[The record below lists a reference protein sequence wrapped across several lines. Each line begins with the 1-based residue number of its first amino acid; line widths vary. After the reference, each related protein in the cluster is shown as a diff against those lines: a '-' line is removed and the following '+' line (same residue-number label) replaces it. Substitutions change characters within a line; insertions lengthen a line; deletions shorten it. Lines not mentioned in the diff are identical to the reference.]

1 MLMPHVRTVA
11 AALHAY
17 RSAWTGVLR
26 DPACPLSYRRL
37 DDAAYTLSVLMGQRN
52 AADAVAEAE
61 SLLASASAGERRRR
75 AGQVRP
81 PSADVDSESAAD
93 GSVSWHAGIQAV
105 PQTPPL
111 ASSRGPHPRSRK
123 HASMGRMRYREDH
136 HDAP

>member
-1 MLMPHVRTVA
+1 MPHVRTVA

-17 RSAWTGVLR
+17 RSAWADLLH

-61 SLLASASAGERRRR
+61 SLLARTSAEERRRR

-81 PSADVDSESAAD
+81 SSTDVDSGSAAD
-93 GSVSWHAGIQAV
+93 GSVGWYTGVQAV
-105 PQTPPL
+105 PQTPSL
-111 ASSRGPHPRSRK
+111 ASSRRPHPRSRK
-123 HASMGRMRYREDH
+123 RASMGRMRYGEDH